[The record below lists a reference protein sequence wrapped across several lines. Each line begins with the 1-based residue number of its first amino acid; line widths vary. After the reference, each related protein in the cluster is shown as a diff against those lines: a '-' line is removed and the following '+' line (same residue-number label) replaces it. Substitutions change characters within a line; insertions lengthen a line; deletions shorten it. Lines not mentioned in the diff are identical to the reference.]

1 MSKSY
6 LTYEIKKND
15 KKKYL
20 TSGLDPDRLL
30 TILYLYFELST
41 YFMTTCRKLVGC
53 LKFPTN
59 YVVFFVSGTTQLQQY
74 YTTCS
79 GSLTG
84 HLPLPCA
91 ADITTEL
98 EHI

>member
-6 LTYEIKKND
+6 LTYKIKKND

-41 YFMTTCRKLVGC
+41 YFMTT
-53 LKFPTN
+53 
-59 YVVFFVSGTTQLQQY
+59 VSL
-74 YTTCS
+74 
-79 GSLTG
+79 L
-84 HLPLPCA
+84 
-91 ADITTEL
+91 DV
-98 EHI
+98 